1 MFTFGSRDQGSS
13 GTIFAI
19 LLTFCRRFK
28 ADKRRQSNLL
38 IYDAG
43 RISTNGLDGGVL
55 LCGAGAAGT
64 CQVNCI

>member
-1 MFTFGSRDQGSS
+1 VFTFGSPDQGSS

-19 LLTFCRRFK
+19 LLIFCRSFK

-43 RISTNGLDGGVL
+43 RISTNGLDGG
-55 LCGAGAAGT
+55 
-64 CQVNCI
+64 